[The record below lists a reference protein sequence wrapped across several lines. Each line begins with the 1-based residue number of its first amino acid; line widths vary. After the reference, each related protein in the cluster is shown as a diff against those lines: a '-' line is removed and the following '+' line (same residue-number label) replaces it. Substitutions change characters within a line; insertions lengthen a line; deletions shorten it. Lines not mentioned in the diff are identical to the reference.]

1 MPPRGSPACLVLAR
15 GVRSRMGEHATAST
29 PPRETFTSRALRGCT
44 APSRPHGAAC
54 GPGRAACQVTEGGT
68 PSRTGSAH
76 RDEQVP
82 AGVERV
88 HGLHDDV
95 RTRRVAREAAEHAF
109 DRAHESRV
117 ASRIV
122 RGHSGGARLHLEC
135 TT

>member
-1 MPPRGSPACLVLAR
+1 
-15 GVRSRMGEHATAST
+15 MGEHATAST
-29 PPRETFTSRALRGCT
+29 PPRERARETLTSRALRGCT
-44 APSRPHGAAC
+44 APSRPPGAA
-54 GPGRAACQVTEGGT
+54 GAGRAACQDTEGGAL
-68 PSRTGSAH
+68 SRTGSAH